1 MQSFEK
7 YHPIMSVHYTMDW
20 LTTFKIKDI
29 FQLRADRQIAAES
42 GRGFDQK
49 ITDTARYIN
58 RSMRLV
64 MSNNA
69 LLYEIKD
76 RANGDFLGSFC
87 IWNFSEKKT
96 VAQVRFETLAEH
108 QGEGVMSEVLKRML
122 GFAFFELGLKRVYVI
137 LPATNERAAKLLAAN
152 VFTQVGDYHHDRTL
166 PDGTKVP
173 LARFELSADAVA
185 DNDAFHF

>member
-69 LLYEIKD
+69 LLYGIKD

-87 IWNFSEKKT
+87 IWNFSE
-96 VAQVRFETLAEH
+96 
-108 QGEGVMSEVLKRML
+108 
-122 GFAFFELGLKRVYVI
+122 
-137 LPATNERAAKLLAAN
+137 
-152 VFTQVGDYHHDRTL
+152 
-166 PDGTKVP
+166 TKPWPSIKVKA
-173 LARFELSADAVA
+173 L
-185 DNDAFHF
+185 

>member
-20 LTTFKIKDI
+20 LTMFKIKDV
-29 FQLRADRQIAAES
+29 FRLRADQQIAAES
-42 GRGFDQK
+42 GRQFDQK

-69 LLYEIKD
+69 LLYGIKD
-76 RANGDFLGSFC
+76 RGTNDFLGSFC

-96 VAQVRFETLAEH
+96 IAQIRFETLAAY
-108 QGEGVMSEVLKRML
+108 QGQGIMTEVLKRML
-122 GFAFFELGLKRVYVI
+122 GFAFFELGLKEVYVI
-137 LPATNERAAKLLAAN
+137 LPATNDRAANLLTAN
-152 VFTQVGDYHHDRTL
+152 FFTQVGDYRHERTL
-166 PDGTKVP
+166 PDGSKVP
-173 LARFELSADAVA
+173 LVRYELTADAVA
-185 DNDAFHF
+185 DKEDFHF

>member
-29 FQLRADRQIAAES
+29 FQLRADRQVAAES
-42 GRGFDQK
+42 GREFDQK

-69 LLYEIKD
+69 LLYGIMD
-76 RANGDFLGSFC
+76 RASHEFLGSFC
-87 IWNFSEKKT
+87 IWNFSQKKT
-96 VAQVRFETLAEH
+96 VAQVRFETLASH
-108 QGEGVMSEVLKRML
+108 QGEGIMSEVIKRML

-137 LPATNERAAKLLAAN
+137 LPATNERGAKLLTTN
-152 VFTQVGDYHHDRTL
+152 FFTKVGDYHHDRTL
-166 PDGTKVP
+166 PDVSKVP
-173 LARFELSADAVA
+173 LVRYELTAEDVA
-185 DNDAFHF
+185 DKEDFHF

>member
-42 GRGFDQK
+42 GREFDQK

-69 LLYEIKD
+69 LLYGIKD
-76 RANGDFLGSFC
+76 RTNNDFLGSFC

-96 VAQVRFETLAEH
+96 VAQVRFETLAKR
-108 QGEGVMSEVLKRML
+108 QGEGVMSEVIKRML

-137 LPATNERAAKLLAAN
+137 LPANNERAANLLTAN
-152 VFTQVGDYHHDRTL
+152 FFTQVGDYHHERTL
-166 PDGTKVP
+166 PDNTKVP
-173 LARFELSADAVA
+173 LMRYELSADAVA
-185 DNDAFHF
+185 DKEDFHF

>member
-42 GRGFDQK
+42 GREFDQK

-69 LLYEIKD
+69 LLYGI
-76 RANGDFLGSFC
+76 RIVLMVIFLAVSVFGTS
-87 IWNFSEKKT
+87 
-96 VAQVRFETLAEH
+96 V
-108 QGEGVMSEVLKRML
+108 KR
-122 GFAFFELGLKRVYVI
+122 KP
-137 LPATNERAAKLLAAN
+137 LPKYASKPWPS
-152 VFTQVGDYHHDRTL
+152 V
-166 PDGTKVP
+166 KVKA
-173 LARFELSADAVA
+173 L
-185 DNDAFHF
+185 

>member
-29 FQLRADRQIAAES
+29 FQLRADRQVAAES
-42 GRGFDQK
+42 GREFDQK

-69 LLYEIKD
+69 LLYGIMGFS
-76 RANGDFLGSFC
+76 RQPRIPRQFLYLEFQPKENRGAS
-87 IWNFSEKKT
+87 
-96 VAQVRFETLAEH
+96 TL
-108 QGEGVMSEVLKRML
+108 
-122 GFAFFELGLKRVYVI
+122 
-137 LPATNERAAKLLAAN
+137 
-152 VFTQVGDYHHDRTL
+152 
-166 PDGTKVP
+166 
-173 LARFELSADAVA
+173 
-185 DNDAFHF
+185 